1 MKLLGTLSSSLV
13 NGDGVRYVVF
23 CQGCSHHCPGCHNP
37 DSWDFN
43 GGFDISVEALAR
55 DILRHDHID
64 GVTLSGGDPFFQH
77 DEYVKLLAILP
88 SHFNIWIYTGF
99 DYSKI
104 RNTEL
109 ARMADVVVDGLYI
122 EKLRVEGKP
131 YGSSNQRIIRKG
143 KRFNYGKA

>member
-77 DEYVKLLAILP
+77 DECVKLLAILP

-131 YGSSNQRIIRKG
+131 
-143 KRFNYGKA
+143 

>member
-43 GGFDISVEALAR
+43 GGFDISVEALAH
-55 DILRHDHID
+55 DILRHPHID

-77 DEYVKLLAILP
+77 DECVKLLAILP
-88 SHFNIWIYTGF
+88 PHFNIWIYTGF
-99 DYSKI
+99 DYFQI
-104 RNTEL
+104 RDTKL
-109 ARMADVVVDGLYI
+109 AKMADAIVDGLYI
-122 EKLRVEGKP
+122 EELRVEGRP

-143 KRFNYGKA
+143 KEI

>member
-23 CQGCSHHCPGCHNP
+23 CQGCAHHCPGCHNP

-43 GGFDISVEALAR
+43 GGFDISVEALAH
-55 DILRHDHID
+55 DILRHPHID

-77 DEYVKLLAILP
+77 DECVKLLAILP
-88 SHFNIWIYTGF
+88 PHFNIWIYTGF
-99 DYSKI
+99 DYFQI
-104 RNTEL
+104 RDTKL
-109 ARMADVVVDGLYI
+109 AKMADVIVDGLYI
-122 EKLRVEGKP
+122 DKLRVEGRP

-143 KRFNYGKA
+143 KEI

>member
-43 GGFDISVEALAR
+43 GGFDISVEALAH
-55 DILRHDHID
+55 DILRHTHID

-77 DEYVKLLAILP
+77 DECVKLLAILP
-88 SHFNIWIYTGF
+88 PHFNIWIYTGF
-99 DYSKI
+99 DYFQI
-104 RNTEL
+104 RDMKL
-109 ARMADVVVDGLYI
+109 AKMADVIVDGLYI
-122 EKLRVEGKP
+122 EKFRVEGKP

-143 KRFNYGKA
+143 KEI